1 MQIEISPTARRRRSL
16 VLPRGWLYMI
26 PAATASAILI
36 GYPVLYSLWMSTH
49 DYSLQTGVARF
60 VGLQNYVEALTDAN
74 FLGALRTTFA
84 IAIPALVLELVLGTA
99 LAVCLDRVQMRGR
112 AVLVSLLLAPMM
124 IPGSAAAMAFALLYV
139 PQYGL
144 LNALLTFITRTPVE
158 VQWLTSTAMAPWSVV
173 IVEVWQKTSF
183 VMLFMLAG
191 LATIPDDI
199 YEAAR
204 VDGASGV
211 QTFRHVT
218 LPLLRSTILAVT
230 AIRII
235 DLLKMFDIPFIM
247 TNGGPGTATE
257 PVSMYI
263 IKTSFQFLRIGEG
276 AAQSLVLFVIIGAM
290 LVALFRL
297 TSYGREKTA

>member
-1 MQIEISPTARRRRSL
+1 VQIEIAPAARRRRSR

-26 PAATASAILI
+26 PAATASLVLI
-36 GYPVLYSLWMSTH
+36 GYPVVYSLWMSAH

-60 VGLQNYVEALTDAN
+60 VGLQNYVEALTSAD

-84 IAIPALVLELVLGTA
+84 LAIPALILELVLGMA
-99 LAVCLDRVQMRGR
+99 LALCLDRVQMKGR

-144 LNALLTFITRTPVE
+144 LNALLTFVTRTPID
-158 VQWLTSTAMAPWSVV
+158 VQWLTTTTMAPWSVI

-183 VMLFMLAG
+183 VMLFLLAG

-199 YEAAR
+199 YEAAQ
-204 VDGASGV
+204 VDGAAGL
-211 QTFRHVT
+211 QTFRYIT

-257 PVSMYI
+257 PVSMFI
-263 IKTSFQFLRIGEG
+263 IKTGFQFLRIGAG
-276 AAQSLVLFVIIGAM
+276 AAQSLVLFIIIGAV
-290 LVALFRL
+290 LLALFRL
-297 TSYGREKTA
+297 TSYGRGKQV